1 VDINALKTSRIT
13 TPAFIIDENV
23 IVEALE
29 SLAALRLAS
38 GCKILYSIKSLP
50 LTSVLELAQP
60 YVDGF
65 SVSSLFEARIAAQTL
80 SGTGSIHLT
89 TPGLNPKELN
99 ELAERCSHISL
110 NSLTQYERFA
120 KQINTSVGLRVNPKL
135 SFVTD
140 DRYNPCRQ
148 FSKLG
153 TDIDLLWQSSYL
165 EQLRGLHVHNNFAS
179 TDYQPLIETVE
190 KIERYLGKNMHN
202 LNWLNLGGGYLFNE
216 INNQKPFIEI
226 VKHLTDTYGI
236 TVYIEPGKAIVGRSG
251 YLLSSVI
258 DSFICDGK
266 NIAIL
271 DTSVNHQP
279 EVFEY
284 QVQPELH
291 EHYTEANYPYLLAG
305 NTCLA
310 GDLFGD
316 YSFQHPLAIGD
327 QIVFKNLGAYSL
339 IKANRFNGYNLP
351 DIYSYRNGVLKQI
364 KEYSYQDFN
373 SQWSTD

>member
-1 VDINALKTSRIT
+1 MDINALKTSRIT

-258 DSFICDGK
+258 DNFICDGK

>member
-1 VDINALKTSRIT
+1 MDINALKTSRIT

>member
-1 VDINALKTSRIT
+1 MDINFLKNSQIT
-13 TPAFIIDENV
+13 TPAFIIDETAILDV
-23 IVEALE
+23 LA
-29 SLAALRLAS
+29 SLATLRLES

-50 LTSVLELAQP
+50 LSSVLELAQP

-65 SVSSLFEARIAAQTL
+65 SVSSLFEARIAAQAL

-89 TPGLNPKELN
+89 TPGLNPNELN

-110 NSLTQYERFA
+110 NSLSQFERFA

-135 SFVTD
+135 SFVAD

-148 FSKLG
+148 YSKLG
-153 TDIDLLWQSSYL
+153 ADIDLLWQSPCL
-165 EQLRGLHVHNNFAS
+165 DQLRGLHVHNNFAS
-179 TDYQPLIETVE
+179 TDYQPLIKTVE

-202 LNWLNLGGGYLFNE
+202 LNWINLGGGYLFNQ
-216 INNQKPFIEI
+216 IKNQRPFIEI
-226 VKHLTDTYGI
+226 IKHLTNTYGI

-251 YLLSSVI
+251 YLLSTVI
-258 DSFICDGK
+258 DSFISDGK

-291 EHYTEANYPYLLAG
+291 EHHTQANYPYLLAG

-316 YSFQHPLAIGD
+316 YRFEQPLTIGD
-327 QIVFKNLGAYSL
+327 QVVFKDLGAYSL

-351 DIYSYRNGVLKQI
+351 DIYSYRNGVLKHI
-364 KEYSYQDFN
+364 KQYSYQDYN